1 MSTIELNNRKYTLI
15 EEIMGI
21 ENDAIIEKIEKLVAN
36 EKKSTKSP
44 IAYTLEEIKQ
54 EVAEAEKETGIYYIH
69 SCNRFL
75 CSQPYQE
82 RLYPPVSSIRKILKH
97 NRPETNHRTI

>member
-36 EKKSTKSP
+36 EKKVQKAQLLIP
-44 IAYTLEEIKQ
+44 
-54 EVAEAEKETGIYYIH
+54 
-69 SCNRFL
+69 
-75 CSQPYQE
+75 
-82 RLYPPVSSIRKILKH
+82 LKKL
-97 NRPETNHRTI
+97 NKK